1 VSGPAEIGL
10 HNLAAAVAR
19 ASPGIQRVLRGNILP
34 GAAGTDRALLPLGL
48 GVERV
53 IETLPA
59 PPV

>member
-1 VSGPAEIGL
+1 
-10 HNLAAAVAR
+10 
-19 ASPGIQRVLRGNILP
+19 VLRGNILP